1 MSVAHPAVSM
11 RAYYPDHTV
20 AASMNKRPNRPAK
33 DEDVLS
39 LDLGRATGY
48 LLFRTAG
55 QWERVVAQAVMPID
69 LTHTQFFI
77 LSLAQYLQQDGQA
90 VTQAR
95 IASEGG
101 LDTMMVSQVARRLED
116 KGLLRRVPHPDDRR
130 ARCIELTASGRK
142 AVVIARR
149 AVMRAASDFF
159 GVLGKDQSALHKALQ
174 RLNQAFV

>member
-1 MSVAHPAVSM
+1 
-11 RAYYPDHTV
+11 
-20 AASMNKRPNRPAK
+20 MNKRLDPTAK
-33 DEDVLS
+33 DEDLLS
-39 LDLGRATGY
+39 LDLNRATGY

-55 QWERVVAQAVMPID
+55 LWERAIAQAVTPTG

-77 LSLAQYLQQDGQA
+77 LSLTQHLQCDGQA

-130 ARCIELTASGRK
+130 ARCIKLTASGRK
-142 AVVIARR
+142 AVVAARR
-149 AVMRAASDFF
+149 AVMQAAGDFF
-159 GVLGKDQSALHKALQ
+159 GVLGKDQHVLHKSLQ
-174 RLNQAFV
+174 RLKEAFG